1 MGYCK
6 VLEKIRAKSSAK
18 FPTGLNPLLTSPTA
32 KHGLSPP
39 CALSPGAALSIV
51 AVYLGLLFLVIVGY
65 TVAGLYYFGF
75 VIPQFNTFGNALVST
90 LFIGLGDWSLYGP
103 LTSVLADGRPR
114 APAVPVLVGV
124 VSAIKNYFENN
135 TIKMFFRRKKVRVK
149 FVLE

>member
-1 MGYCK
+1 
-6 VLEKIRAKSSAK
+6 
-18 FPTGLNPLLTSPTA
+18 
-32 KHGLSPP
+32 
-39 CALSPGAALSIV
+39 V

-124 VSAIKNYFENN
+124 VSAIKINFAINFAGVSAIKIRIK
-135 TIKMFFRRKKVRVK
+135 TITSRCFSGEKRCV
-149 FVLE
+149 